1 MPNPDISHAHA
12 ARHRRAPTTPIS
24 TKIDAELLRRVDQ
37 ARGNTPRTRVIEAAL
52 GVWLERRGLHDPQHD
67 AAGLPRCPLCGR
79 PMREMRRPALSGNE
93 GKEPK
98 ND

>member
-1 MPNPDISHAHA
+1 MRNPNISHAHA

-52 GVWLERRGLHDPQHD
+52 GVWLERRRAATDSALAREIAMDVD
-67 AAGLPRCPLCGR
+67 AA
-79 PMREMRRPALSGNE
+79 EALAVRF
-93 GKEPK
+93 
-98 ND
+98 

>member
-52 GVWLERRGLHDPQHD
+52 GVWLERRGSCRQTRGRG
-67 AAGLPRCPLCGR
+67 AYSRLCLCSR
-79 PMREMRRPALSGNE
+79 
-93 GKEPK
+93 
-98 ND
+98 